1 MTANTA
7 QVSPGKQATP
17 DGGKIRGSL
26 NLCLLLAL
34 VFLGLAAPVAIAAAA
49 NQPANSDDIRIE
61 LKDGLL
67 TADIHDTPLPQVL
80 EEIGKLAGF
89 KVVQVGDFNDF
100 RRVNSNFSDL
110 PVQTAVE
117 RLVANANRIFFYRQ
131 DATVK
136 SGRVLSQLWLL
147 GPGEAGADTTQ
158 RSEEVSGLQHEEPLI
173 RSQAV
178 LRLVQQE
185 GAEAVLEKLTVL
197 LQSDPDPLV
206 RSRVASALGS
216 LGNERAVS
224 ELESAL
230 QDPHVT
236 VRTQSM
242 TALGQIGGDRAV
254 MALGSVLTDEGI
266 DPVERVI
273 AAQTLWKQDSEIAQ
287 SYLQA
292 SSNDRNEQ
300 VRAASM
306 APPSVPV
313 APADGAQVGNEVA
326 Q

>member
-1 MTANTA
+1 MNADA
-7 QVSPGKQATP
+7 LQALPGKETTP
-17 DGGKIRGSL
+17 DTRKIRGCL

-34 VFLGLAAPVAIAAAA
+34 AIFGLAAPAAIAAAA
-49 NQPANSDDIRIE
+49 NQPTNSDDIRIE

-67 TADIHDTPLPQVL
+67 TADIHDAPLPQVL

-89 KVVQVGDFNDF
+89 KVVQVADFNDF
-100 RRVNSNFSDL
+100 PRVNSSFTDL
-110 PVQTAVE
+110 PLQAAVE

-136 SGRVLSQLWLL
+136 SGRALSQLWLL

-158 RSEEVSGLQHEEPLI
+158 RSEAVSGLQHEEPLI

-185 GAEAVLEKLTVL
+185 GEEAVLEKLSVL
-197 LQSDPDPLV
+197 LQTDPDPLV
-206 RSRVASALGS
+206 RSRVAIALGS
-216 LGNERAVS
+216 LGDERAVS

-230 QDPHVT
+230 QDSHVT

-242 TALGQIGGDRAV
+242 TALGQIGGDRAI
-254 MALGSVLTDEGI
+254 MALGSILTDEGI

-273 AAQTLWKQDSEIAQ
+273 AAQALWKQDSEIAQ

>member
-1 MTANTA
+1 MTANAA
-7 QVSPGKQATP
+7 QASPGKQATP
-17 DGGKIRGSL
+17 NGGKIRDPL

-49 NQPANSDDIRIE
+49 NQPTKSDDIRIE

-67 TADIHDTPLPQVL
+67 TADIHDAPLPQVL

-89 KVVQVGDFNDF
+89 KVVQVADFNDY

-117 RLVANANRIFFYRQ
+117 RIVANANRIFFYRQ

-136 SGRVLSQLWLL
+136 SGHVLSQLWLL

-185 GAEAVLEKLTVL
+185 GAEAVLEKITVL
-197 LQSDPDPLV
+197 LQTDPDPLV
-206 RSRVASALGS
+206 RSRVASARSPSWSRHYRTRMSRCGRRVLPCS
-216 LGNERAVS
+216 DKSVVTAQSWRLAVS
-224 ELESAL
+224 
-230 QDPHVT
+230 
-236 VRTQSM
+236 
-242 TALGQIGGDRAV
+242 
-254 MALGSVLTDEGI
+254 
-266 DPVERVI
+266 
-273 AAQTLWKQDSEIAQ
+273 
-287 SYLQA
+287 
-292 SSNDRNEQ
+292 
-300 VRAASM
+300 
-306 APPSVPV
+306 
-313 APADGAQVGNEVA
+313 
-326 Q
+326 